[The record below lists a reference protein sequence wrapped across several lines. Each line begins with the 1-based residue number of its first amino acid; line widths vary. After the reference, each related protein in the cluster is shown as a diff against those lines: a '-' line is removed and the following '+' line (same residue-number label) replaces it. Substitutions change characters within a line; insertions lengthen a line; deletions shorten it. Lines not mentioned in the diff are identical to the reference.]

1 MFNKKKPNVELIRK
15 LKIQISKKYQLPES
29 TIISVAEL
37 ACHEPD
43 CPPIE
48 TVITARAEDGSIQ
61 NWKVGKSIDKIE
73 ESDLSRLEK
82 HSH

>member
-37 ACHEPD
+37 ACHEPG

-48 TVITARAEDGSIQ
+48 TIITARAENGSMQ
-61 NWKVGKSIDKIE
+61 NWRVGKSIDKIE
-73 ESDLSRLEK
+73 ESDLSQLEK
-82 HSH
+82 HYH

>member
-1 MFNKKKPNVELIRK
+1 MIRK

-37 ACHEPD
+37 ACHELG
-43 CPPIE
+43 CSPIE
-48 TVITARAEDGSIQ
+48 TIITARAEDGSMQ
-61 NWKVGKSIDKIE
+61 NWRVGKSIDKIE
-73 ESDLSRLEK
+73 ESDLSQLEK

>member
-1 MFNKKKPNVELIRK
+1 MIRK

-37 ACHEPD
+37 ACHELG

-48 TVITARAEDGSIQ
+48 TIITARAEDGSMQ
-61 NWKVGKSIDKIE
+61 NWRVGKSIDKIE
-73 ESDLSRLEK
+73 ESDLSQLEK

>member
-29 TIISVAEL
+29 TIISIAEL
-37 ACHEPD
+37 AFHEPN

-48 TVITARAEDGSIQ
+48 TIITTRAEDGSMQ
-61 NWKVGKSIDKIE
+61 NWKIGKSIDKIE
-73 ESDLSRLEK
+73 ESDINQLEK

>member
-1 MFNKKKPNVELIRK
+1 MIRK
-15 LKIQISKKYQLPES
+15 LKIQNSKKYQLPES

-37 ACHEPD
+37 ACHEPG

-48 TVITARAEDGSIQ
+48 TIITSRAEYGSMQ
-61 NWKVGKSIDKIE
+61 NWKIGKSIDKIE
-73 ESDLSRLEK
+73 ESDINQLEK

>member
-29 TIISVAEL
+29 TIISIAEL
-37 ACHEPD
+37 ACHEPG

-48 TVITARAEDGSIQ
+48 TIITSRAEDGSMQ
-61 NWKVGKSIDKIE
+61 NWRVGKSIDKIE

-82 HSH
+82 HFH

>member
-15 LKIQISKKYQLPES
+15 LKIQIAKKYQLPES

-37 ACHEPD
+37 ACHEPG

-48 TVITARAEDGSIQ
+48 TIITARAEDGSMQ
-61 NWKVGKSIDKIE
+61 NWRVGKSIDKIE
-73 ESDLSRLEK
+73 ESDLSQLEK
-82 HSH
+82 HYH

>member
-1 MFNKKKPNVELIRK
+1 MFNKKKPNVELTRK

-37 ACHEPD
+37 ACHEPG

-48 TVITARAEDGSIQ
+48 TIITARAEDGSMQ
-61 NWKVGKSIDKIE
+61 NWRVGKSIDKIE
-73 ESDLSRLEK
+73 ESDLSQLEK

>member
-37 ACHEPD
+37 ACHEPG

-48 TVITARAEDGSIQ
+48 IIITARAEDGSMQ
-61 NWKVGKSIDKIE
+61 NWRVGKSIDKIE
-73 ESDLSRLEK
+73 DSDLNQLEK

>member
-15 LKIQISKKYQLPES
+15 LKIQISEKYQLPES

-48 TVITARAEDGSIQ
+48 TVITARAEDGSMQ
-61 NWKVGKSIDKIE
+61 NWRVGKSIDKIE

-82 HSH
+82 HFH

>member
-1 MFNKKKPNVELIRK
+1 LIRK
-15 LKIQISKKYQLPES
+15 LKIQISEKYQLPES

-48 TVITARAEDGSIQ
+48 TVITARAEDGSMQ
-61 NWKVGKSIDKIE
+61 NWRVGKSIDKIE

-82 HSH
+82 HFH

>member
-1 MFNKKKPNVELIRK
+1 MIRK
-15 LKIQISKKYQLPES
+15 LKIQISEKYQLPES

-48 TVITARAEDGSIQ
+48 TVITARAEDGSMQ
-61 NWKVGKSIDKIE
+61 NWRVGKSIDKIE

>member
-1 MFNKKKPNVELIRK
+1 MFNKKKPNVELTRK

-29 TIISVAEL
+29 TIISIAEL
-37 ACHEPD
+37 ACHEPG

-48 TVITARAEDGSIQ
+48 TIITARAEDGSMQ
-61 NWKVGKSIDKIE
+61 NWRVGKSIDKIE
-73 ESDLSRLEK
+73 ESDLSQLEK

>member
-1 MFNKKKPNVELIRK
+1 MIRK

-48 TVITARAEDGSIQ
+48 TVITARAEDGSMQ
-61 NWKVGKSIDKIE
+61 NWRVGKSIDKIE

-82 HSH
+82 HFH

>member
-37 ACHEPD
+37 ACHEPG

-48 TVITARAEDGSIQ
+48 TIITARAEDGSMQ
-61 NWKVGKSIDKIE
+61 NWRVGKSIDEIE
-73 ESDLSRLEK
+73 ESDLNQLEK

>member
-1 MFNKKKPNVELIRK
+1 MIRK
-15 LKIQISKKYQLPES
+15 LKIQISEKYQLPES

>member
-1 MFNKKKPNVELIRK
+1 MFNKKKPNVELTRK

-29 TIISVAEL
+29 TIISIAEL
-37 ACHEPD
+37 ACHEPG

-48 TVITARAEDGSIQ
+48 TIITARAENGSMQ
-61 NWKVGKSIDKIE
+61 NWRIGKSIDKIE
-73 ESDLSRLEK
+73 ESDLSQLEK

>member
-29 TIISVAEL
+29 TLISVAEL
-37 ACHEPD
+37 ACHEPG

-48 TVITARAEDGSIQ
+48 TIITARAEDGSMQ
-61 NWKVGKSIDKIE
+61 NWRVGKTIDKIE
-73 ESDLSRLEK
+73 ESDLSKLEK

>member
-29 TIISVAEL
+29 TIISIAEL
-37 ACHEPD
+37 ACHEPG

-48 TVITARAEDGSIQ
+48 TIITFRAEDGSM
-61 NWKVGKSIDKIE
+61 KKLESLSIKLRSQILI
-73 ESDLSRLEK
+73 S
-82 HSH
+82 

>member
-37 ACHEPD
+37 ACHEPG

-48 TVITARAEDGSIQ
+48 TIITARAEDGSMQ
-61 NWKVGKSIDKIE
+61 NWRVGKSIDKIE
-73 ESDLSRLEK
+73 ESELNQLE
-82 HSH
+82 

>member
-15 LKIQISKKYQLPES
+15 LKIQISEKYKLPES

-37 ACHEPD
+37 ACHEPG

-48 TVITARAEDGSIQ
+48 TVFTARAEDGSMQ
-61 NWKVGKSIDKIE
+61 NWKIGKSIDKIE
-73 ESDLSRLEK
+73 QSNINQLEK

>member
-1 MFNKKKPNVELIRK
+1 MIRK

-29 TIISVAEL
+29 TIISLAEL
-37 ACHEPD
+37 ACHEPS

-48 TVITARAEDGSIQ
+48 TIITARAEDGSMQ
-61 NWKVGKSIDKIE
+61 NWKIRKSIDKIE
-73 ESDLSRLEK
+73 ESDINQLEK

>member
-29 TIISVAEL
+29 TIISIAEL
-37 ACHEPD
+37 ACHEPG

-48 TVITARAEDGSIQ
+48 TIITSRAEDGSMQ
-61 NWKVGKSIDKIE
+61 NWKIGKSIDKIE
-73 ESDLSRLEK
+73 ESDINQLEK

>member
-1 MFNKKKPNVELIRK
+1 MIRK

-37 ACHEPD
+37 ACHEPG

-48 TVITARAEDGSIQ
+48 TIITARAENGSVQ
-61 NWKVGKSIDKIE
+61 NWRVGRSIDKIE
-73 ESDLSRLEK
+73 ESDLSQLEK

>member
-15 LKIQISKKYQLPES
+15 LKIQISEKYQLPES

-37 ACHEPD
+37 ACHEPG

-48 TVITARAEDGSIQ
+48 TIITARAEDGSMQ
-61 NWKVGKSIDKIE
+61 NWRVGKSIDEIE
-73 ESDLSRLEK
+73 ESDLNQLEK
-82 HSH
+82 QFH

>member
-1 MFNKKKPNVELIRK
+1 MFNKKKLNAELIRK

-37 ACHEPD
+37 ACHEPG

-48 TVITARAEDGSIQ
+48 TIITARAEDGSMQ
-61 NWKVGKSIDKIE
+61 NWRVGKSIDEIE
-73 ESDLSRLEK
+73 ESDLNQLEK
-82 HSH
+82 QFH